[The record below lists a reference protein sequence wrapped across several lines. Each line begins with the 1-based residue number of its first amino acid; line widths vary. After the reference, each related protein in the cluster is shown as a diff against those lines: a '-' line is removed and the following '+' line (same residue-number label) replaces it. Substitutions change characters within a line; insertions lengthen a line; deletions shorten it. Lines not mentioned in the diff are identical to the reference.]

1 MDLWKRFYQRM
12 LEILGA
18 GALVAFLFSCGMP
31 DKFDERFY
39 QLTIILGIFASVMC
53 FLAYDLGFFTHH
65 IWVKRAISW
74 TLTMLFALFLLWVM
88 DYFGDTVSWEKL
100 VKTFLTMFIT
110 GGAVST
116 VLFLVSDAA
125 ERRKLRRINER
136 LREKNGDENEDE

>member
-18 GALVAFLFSCGMP
+18 CALVALFFTCIFP
-31 DKFDERFY
+31 NKFDVRFW
-39 QLTIILGIFASVMC
+39 QLITILGIFSAVVC

-65 IWVKRAISW
+65 IWVKRAILW

-136 LREKNGDENEDE
+136 LREKNEDENEDE